1 MHILQIALLMLI
13 GPMTFAEHVAL
24 SEAVTE
30 LKVIRGILEFFND
43 NIKVHIPMQ
52 ENKLRALT
60 IARNG
65 NFTKNSK
72 HIEIQYHFVNEY
84 YKDGALDIITIE
96 SEENLANLLTMSL
109 GILGYIQL
117 RGMLSVK

>member
-1 MHILQIALLMLI
+1 M
-13 GPMTFAEHVAL
+13 
-24 SEAVTE
+24 
-30 LKVIRGILEFFND
+30 
-43 NIKVHIPMQ
+43 
-52 ENKLRALT
+52 RALT

-96 SEENLANLLTMSL
+96 SEENVANLLTMSL
-109 GILGYIQL
+109 GILRYIKL